1 MDIVGKTVATA
12 TYSDPWDEGLTIV
25 FTDGTVLKVRERTQS
40 GEIQVFL
47 NDKIEQFVLRFTID

>member
-1 MDIVGKTVATA
+1 MDIVGKTVAIA

-40 GEIQVFL
+40 GEIGVFV
-47 NDKIEQFVLRFTID
+47 NDNAVDSDWQN

>member
-12 TYSDPWDEGLTIV
+12 KYSDPWDEGLTIV

-40 GEIQVFL
+40 GEIEVFV
-47 NDKIEQFVLRFTID
+47 NDNTVDSDWQN

>member
-40 GEIQVFL
+40 GQIEVSV
-47 NDKIEQFVLRFTID
+47 NDKAVDSDWHN